1 MTGCRL
7 RETVEQKKKK
17 RGQRHTLESMLGGT
31 NLVPVKKKKKTCV
44 CACKVLRR
52 KPAFISS
59 VEKTSGC
66 CPHVGWRH
74 LPSKKKK
81 KDDLWPGI

>member
-31 NLVPVKKKKKTCV
+31 NLVPVKKKKKHVYARARCCV
-44 CACKVLRR
+44 ENLLSFHQWRR
-52 KPAFISS
+52 RAAVAHTWAGGI
-59 VEKTSGC
+59 
-66 CPHVGWRH
+66 CPQ
-74 LPSKKKK
+74 KKK